1 MQPNLCFKGSK
12 LESKKAKIELGDKVL
27 MNISMKWIKIL
38 GKRELWKTLE

>member
-12 LESKKAKIELGDKVL
+12 LESKKAKIELGEKVL